1 MTDDEQAIRDLMN
14 TWMAASLA
22 GDTKTV
28 LELIADDVVFLTTG
42 RPPFGKRE
50 FAAGGP
56 PYRLV
61 PRQQVHEVE
70 VSGDLAFAR
79 SRLEVAV
86 TPKEGANPI
95 HLAGETLSVFRREE
109 GGWRL
114 CRDSNFLVPVKV

>member
-1 MTDDEQAIRDLMN
+1 MSDDEQAIRDLLN

-28 LELIADDVVFLTTG
+28 LDLMADDVVFLTTG

-79 SRLEVAV
+79 SRLSVAV

-95 HLAGETLSVFRREE
+95 QLAGETLSVFRREAE
-109 GGWRL
+109 GWRL

>member
-1 MTDDEQAIRDLMN
+1 MSDDEQAIRDLLN

-22 GDTKTV
+22 GDTATV
-28 LELIADDVVFLTTG
+28 LDLMAEDVVFLTTG
-42 RPPFGKRE
+42 RPPFGKKE
-50 FAAGGP
+50 FAVGGP

-79 SRLEVAV
+79 SRLDVAV

-95 HLAGETLSVFRREE
+95 HLAGETLSVFRRE
-109 GGWRL
+109 GDGWKL
-114 CRDSNFLVPVKV
+114 ARDSNFLVPVKV